1 LALGGL
7 QIRVGRCTLERVPPD
22 AETTRPRHVRE
33 VFEHAPCLGQGL
45 DEQ

>member
-1 LALGGL
+1 
-7 QIRVGRCTLERVPPD
+7 D

-33 VFEHAPCLGQGL
+33 VFEHAPCLGQDL